1 MYILAVS
8 PHISTGLNMTTRGQ
22 SEPVEDCGLAITKF
36 QYKIK
41 QLFNVLIK

>member
-8 PHISTGLNMTTRGQ
+8 PHISTRLNMTARSQ

-36 QYKIK
+36 QFKI
-41 QLFNVLIK
+41 